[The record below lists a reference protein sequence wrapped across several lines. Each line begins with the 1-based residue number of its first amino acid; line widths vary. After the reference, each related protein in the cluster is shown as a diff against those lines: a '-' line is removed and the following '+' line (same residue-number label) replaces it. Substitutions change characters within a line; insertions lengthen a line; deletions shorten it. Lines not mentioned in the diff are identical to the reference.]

1 MFGIIKESEIEI
13 IKQQCGDS
21 PQLLTFLEA
30 NFGDEAN
37 IELRIRLLES
47 ADESP
52 FSLRQWVESLRSLRA
67 WLDVRRLEMSLEEQL
82 GYVSCACETSEAS
95 AHLTYLPAL
104 VDEMLELYGCER
116 AQPREDFRSGE

>member
-1 MFGIIKESEIEI
+1 LAFW
-13 IKQQCGDS
+13 
-21 PQLLTFLEA
+21 EA
-30 NFGDEAN
+30 HFGDGARS
-37 IELRIRLLES
+37 ELRVRLLES

-67 WLDVRRLEMSLEEQL
+67 WLDARCLEMPMDEQL

-95 AHLTYLPAL
+95 AHLSYLPAL

-116 AQPREDFRSGE
+116 AQPREDFQDRE